1 MTMQAPHGQRSTT
14 LVVGIRCRLMDAGTL
29 VLSTSFCAV
38 RAREKLQAHGAL
50 ATIDYAKE
58 EQR

>member
-1 MTMQAPHGQRSTT
+1 
-14 LVVGIRCRLMDAGTL
+14 MDAWTL

-38 RAREKLQAHGAL
+38 HAREKLQAHGTL
-50 ATIDYAKE
+50 ATINDAKE